1 MMNVHTGHTLA
12 MRAVLGCA
20 AAVMATPMLS
30 AAGPARAA
38 GGTITFV
45 GSIVGP
51 QFDIRTAAASARP
64 AARAG
69 APVVAG
75 TGSAMTVTF
84 SAPHADVPGAA
95 VAFYSNDAARSTVG
109 PGPRD
114 DVATR
119 FVDPQGRPFAW
130 QPSGYYHLQPR
141 GGVLSL
147 SVRHTGA
154 SSAPKPITIVVSYD

>member
-1 MMNVHTGHTLA
+1 MNARTGHTFA
-12 MRAVLGCA
+12 MRALLGA
-20 AAVMATPMLS
+20 AAVMATPLAS
-30 AAGPARAA
+30 AAA
-38 GGTITFV
+38 GGTIAFV

-51 QFDIRTAAASARP
+51 QFDIRAAAASARP

-75 TGSAMTVTF
+75 AGSATTVTF
-84 SAPHADVPGAA
+84 SAPHADVPGVA
-95 VAFYSNDAARSTVG
+95 VAFYSNDAARSTAG

-130 QPSGYYHLQPR
+130 QPSGYYHLRPQ

-147 SVRHTGA
+147 SVRHAGA
-154 SSAPKPITIVVSYD
+154 SSAPKPITIMLSYD